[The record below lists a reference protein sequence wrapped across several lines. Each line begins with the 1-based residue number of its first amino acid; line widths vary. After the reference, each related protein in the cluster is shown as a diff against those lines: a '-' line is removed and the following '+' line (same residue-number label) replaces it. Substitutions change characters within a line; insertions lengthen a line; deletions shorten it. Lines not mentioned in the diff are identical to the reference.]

1 MGSLRAEAAAPLRW
15 KRVTSIRAGVP
26 GGEEGVYYQA
36 RHAPRPESA
45 SLLFRLGA
53 QTRAFCGG
61 TFQFLLPQH
70 PSPTPEKTPGL
81 EAQPES
87 PWDGGGGPAPH
98 SLQKA
103 GSVHAVQGKEGHV
116 RVSGLSLSPGGAG
129 QKLLSLE
136 ELFFK
141 ERTPF
146 GVGGV
151 SSCSSP
157 HSALLKAQTR
167 AEHRVPTGGPLCQ
180 PRHQQPHRR

>member
-1 MGSLRAEAAAPLRW
+1 MSRPSERGSRGVRRGSTIRPGTLRGQRAPLSFSDW
-15 KRVTSIRAGVP
+15 G
-26 GGEEGVYYQA
+26 
-36 RHAPRPESA
+36 
-45 SLLFRLGA
+45 LRLGPSV
-53 QTRAFCGG
+53 GG